1 MPEFKTP
8 EFKTLDDLTVAGKPV
23 LVRVDLNVPLAGGRV
38 RDATRIERCRPTIE
52 ELADRGARVVLLSH
66 LGRPGGKPA
75 AALSLEPVAGALAR
89 SLEHRSIGFA
99 ADCIGAAAQS
109 VIAALPNG
117 GIALLEN
124 LRFHPGEEAN
134 DPTFAGHLA
143 ALGAAYV
150 NDAFSVAHRAHAS
163 VEALPRLLPSAAGRS
178 LQAELAQLS
187 AALESPARPVAAIVG
202 GAKVST
208 KLALLENLVNKV
220 DLLVIGGAMANT
232 FLAARGISVGA
243 SLCEPAMAETA
254 RRICADAE
262 AVGCEVLLP
271 RDAVV
276 AAALEAGLET
286 RTVAI
291 EKVPPE
297 SMILDIGPEAAKE
310 ICRRLAACRTLIWNG
325 PLGCFETPPFAAG
338 TKAVAREAAALT
350 SGGGLRSVAGGG
362 DTLAALSEA
371 GVAEGFSYLS
381 TAGGAFLAW
390 LEGKSLPG
398 IRALEEAAAA
408 G

>member
-1 MPEFKTP
+1 MP
-8 EFKTLDDLTVAGKPV
+8 EFKTLDDLAVAGKPV
-23 LVRVDLNVPLAGGRV
+23 LVRVDVNVPLDDGRV

-66 LGRPGGKPA
+66 LGRPGGKPV

-89 SLEHRSIGFA
+89 SLGDRSVGFA
-99 ADCIGAAAQS
+99 ADCIGAAARS
-109 VIAALPNG
+109 VVAGLPDG

-134 DPTFAGHLA
+134 DPTFAHHLA
-143 ALGAAYV
+143 ELGAAYV

-163 VEALPRLLPSAAGRS
+163 IEALPRLLPAAAGRS
-178 LQAELAQLS
+178 LQAELTQLS
-187 AALESPARPVAAIVG
+187 AALERPARPVAAIVG

-208 KLALLENLVNKV
+208 KLDLLGNLVDKA

-232 FLAARGISVGA
+232 FLAARGFPVGA
-243 SLCEPAMAETA
+243 SLCEPALAETA
-254 RRICADAE
+254 RRICADAQ
-262 AVGCEVLLP
+262 AAGCEILLP
-271 RDAVV
+271 LDAVV
-276 AAALEAGLET
+276 AAALKAGLET

-291 EKVPPE
+291 EKVPPDR
-297 SMILDIGPEAAKE
+297 MILDIGPGTAEE

-325 PLGCFETPPFAAG
+325 PLGCFETPPFDAG
-338 TKAVAREAAALT
+338 TKAVALAAAALT
-350 SGGGLRSVAGGG
+350 RGGRLRSVAGGG
-362 DTLAALSEA
+362 DTLAALTEA
-371 GVAEGFSYLS
+371 GVADAFSYLS

-398 IRALEEAAAA
+398 IRALERAA
-408 G
+408 GDG